1 MVDKVE
7 VKKGEKKKF
16 FEVIAPLT
24 ASKIH
29 LYSSSA
35 EELDGR
41 TVKLDL
47 TKILRGK
54 NFELQ
59 FKIKKNGEVLEG
71 IPIRLFLVGSYIR
84 RVIGNGTDYVEDS
97 FVTGCRDYDVKIKP
111 FMITRHKVSREV
123 RKALRNTAKD
133 NLTSYVKI
141 RTAEE
146 LFSDIMANK
155 LQKQLSL
162 RLRKIYPLAL
172 CEIRMFEIIGKKKE
186 EAKKEEKAEEKIEV
200 KEEAKTEKKEK
211 AEEQK
216 EEKPKKARAKKS
228 EEKEGKKEQF

>member
-16 FEVIAPLT
+16 FEVTAPLT

-35 EELDGR
+35 EELEGR

-47 TKILRGK
+47 TKMLRGK

-71 IPIRLFLVGSYIR
+71 IPVRLLLIGSYIR

-97 FVTGCRDYDVKIKP
+97 FETGCRDYDVKIKP
-111 FMITRHKVSREV
+111 FMITRHKVSRAV
-123 RKALRNTAKD
+123 RKALRDAARD

-141 RTAEE
+141 RTANEI
-146 LFSDIMANK
+146 FSEIMMNK

-172 CEIRMFEIIGKKKE
+172 CEIRIFEVVGKKKE
-186 EAKKEEKAEEKIEV
+186 EAEKEKKPEEKTEIKEEPKEQ
-200 KEEAKTEKKEK
+200 KEESEK
-211 AEEQK
+211 QK
-216 EEKPKKARAKKS
+216 EEKPRKSRAKKS
-228 EEKEGKKEQF
+228 EEKEEKKE